1 MNITKGDVQELRRRL
16 KKTEC
21 TFGRLCG
28 CYVNSGKQIV
38 TKFTEQFSE
47 LEEDEYYKYLE
58 IAKKTFSGTLGANLL
73 ELEFDRSDSGIEH
86 QKYLLTLKDSK
97 LANEELLDR
106 LYEQVIEEYSYP
118 GNYLIVVYHD
128 VYDVPSKATS
138 GEDQDESTE
147 LYAYCVCAVCPVELA
162 KPALGYREDENRIGA
177 RERDWVVGLPDLG
190 FVYPAF
196 ANRGSDVN
204 AVMYYV
210 KTGRPSHPEFI
221 ENVLGCVAQR
231 TAAEDKLAFK
241 NVVHDAFGEDEEQAD
256 AAFFQ
261 MQKTISAMV
270 AEREEDESLPPR
282 RSPVWRPRPRCRTA
296 CARRSRS
303 RTSRCSVTSRRRRIT
318 CWIPV
323 WSRRARSRRIPLPWS
338 RRWQCC
344 SRSWRIRRQTPP
356 TRTRT
361 TFRGRPAR
369 SSTFVCRRREPRTS
383 IPRLWKGRSALSFRS
398 PGMNPRVS
406 TAWKWNNGE
415 LKMDNGE

>member
-162 KPALGYREDENRIGA
+162 KPALGYKEDENRIGA

-270 AEREEDESLPPR
+270 AEREEDESLPPVELTAEAVSGLAAEAEVPEKVR
-282 RSPVWRPRPRCRTA
+282 EQIEKSYAHTFGEQPPAAHNVLDSRLVEEGTVRAHTAALEQKVAVLQQELAQHAANEIDEDDVTWVTGGSINIELHVPEERAASIRTGIVEGRKCLLVPIEDDEEA
-296 CARRSRS
+296 C
-303 RTSRCSVTSRRRRIT
+303 VNGKNL
-318 CWIPV
+318 
-323 WSRRARSRRIPLPWS
+323 PL
-338 RRWQCC
+338 
-344 SRSWRIRRQTPP
+344 
-356 TRTRT
+356 
-361 TFRGRPAR
+361 
-369 SSTFVCRRREPRTS
+369 
-383 IPRLWKGRSALSFRS
+383 
-398 PGMNPRVS
+398 
-406 TAWKWNNGE
+406 
-415 LKMDNGE
+415 

>member
-270 AEREEDESLPPR
+270 AEREEDESLPPVELTAEAVSGLAAEAEVPEKVR
-282 RSPVWRPRPRCRTA
+282 EQIEKSYAHTFGEQPPAAHNVLDSRLVEEGTVRAHTAALEQKVAVLQQELAQHAADETDEDDVPWVTGGSINIELHVPEERAASIRTGIVEGRKCLLVPIEDDEEA
-296 CARRSRS
+296 C
-303 RTSRCSVTSRRRRIT
+303 VNGKNL
-318 CWIPV
+318 
-323 WSRRARSRRIPLPWS
+323 PL
-338 RRWQCC
+338 
-344 SRSWRIRRQTPP
+344 
-356 TRTRT
+356 
-361 TFRGRPAR
+361 
-369 SSTFVCRRREPRTS
+369 
-383 IPRLWKGRSALSFRS
+383 
-398 PGMNPRVS
+398 
-406 TAWKWNNGE
+406 
-415 LKMDNGE
+415 

>member
-256 AAFFQ
+256 AEVPDSVRAQIEKSYEQVFGDQ
-261 MQKTISAMV
+261 PPQAHNVLDSRLVEEGTVKAHTAALEQKV
-270 AEREEDESLPPR
+270 AVLQQELAHQAANAADTDEDDVPWETGTVIDVRMPQERAVNVHTEVVEGQKCLVIPLTGDES
-282 RSPVWRPRPRCRTA
+282 
-296 CARRSRS
+296 AR
-303 RTSRCSVTSRRRRIT
+303 I
-318 CWIPV
+318 
-323 WSRRARSRRIPLPWS
+323 
-338 RRWQCC
+338 
-344 SRSWRIRRQTPP
+344 
-356 TRTRT
+356 
-361 TFRGRPAR
+361 
-369 SSTFVCRRREPRTS
+369 
-383 IPRLWKGRSALSFRS
+383 
-398 PGMNPRVS
+398 
-406 TAWKWNNGE
+406 NGVE
-415 LKMDNGE
+415 VE